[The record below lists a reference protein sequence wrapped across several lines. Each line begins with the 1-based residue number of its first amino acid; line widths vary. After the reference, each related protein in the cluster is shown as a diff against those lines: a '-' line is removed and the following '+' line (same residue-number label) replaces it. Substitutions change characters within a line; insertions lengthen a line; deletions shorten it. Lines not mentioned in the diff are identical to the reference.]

1 MSLPAAVYMKQVT
14 LFYPL
19 EDRGG
24 GDEVL
29 LDAESQDKPS
39 AG

>member
-1 MSLPAAVYMKQVT
+1 MSLPAAVYVKQVT

-19 EDRGG
+19 EDGEEG

-29 LDAESQDKPS
+29 LGPESQDQPLS
-39 AG
+39 

>member
-1 MSLPAAVYMKQVT
+1 MSLPAAVYVKQLT

-19 EDRGG
+19 EDREG

-29 LDAESQDKPS
+29 LDPESQDKPS